1 MFKRLFTAALLLG
14 VAGTAPPLY
23 AQQLSCSTRA
33 SVAERL
39 SDKYNEHVVAG
50 GLQNSERLVEVWA
63 SPETGTFTIIMTTA
77 EGLSCIVASGTNY
90 HQSQLAPS
98 QPDSKS

>member
-14 VAGTAPPLY
+14 VASTAPPAF
-23 AQQLSCSTRA
+23 AQQLTCAQRD

-39 SDKYNEHVVAG
+39 SGKYKEHVVAG

-90 HQSQLAPS
+90 HHSKLAAIL
-98 QPDSKS
+98 PDSKS